1 MTAPAHV
8 SRDDIEQSLRAL
20 HTGVTE
26 RVESAK
32 GKLIAGAAAVAVLVL
47 LVTFMLG
54 KRKGTR
60 RSTIVEIRRV

>member
-1 MTAPAHV
+1 MTAPAQV

-26 RVESAK
+26 RVESTK
-32 GKLIAGAAAVAVLVL
+32 GKLVAGATAVAVVVLV
-47 LVTFMLG
+47 VTFMLG
-54 KRKGTR
+54 IRKGKR

>member
-1 MTAPAHV
+1 MTAPTHV
-8 SRDDIEQSLRAL
+8 NRDDIEQSLRAL

-32 GKLIAGAAAVAVLVL
+32 GKLLAGAAAVAVVVVV
-47 LVTFMLG
+47 VTFMLG
-54 KRKGTR
+54 MRKGKR